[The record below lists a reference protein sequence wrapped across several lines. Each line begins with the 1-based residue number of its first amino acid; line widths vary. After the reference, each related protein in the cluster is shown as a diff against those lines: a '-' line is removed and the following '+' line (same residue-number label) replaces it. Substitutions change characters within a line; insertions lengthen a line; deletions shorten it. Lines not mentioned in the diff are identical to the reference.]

1 MTIIIEE
8 LVDNILDTRYE
19 TFSVEVV
26 DNAKKRVIDVIGCL
40 IGGANAP
47 GCSMVVDLVKEWGG
61 KEEATILVHGGKVP
75 AHNAA
80 MLNSIMARSYDY
92 EVCCAHVEDAVF
104 PCHITGTT
112 VPTAIALA
120 EQRSLSGKELITALI
135 LGDDIAS
142 RVVAASDFSFDL
154 GWDIT
159 GTINMFGATAIAGR
173 LLGLK
178 RSQLLNAFG
187 IVINEMA
194 GSFQGIWDAV
204 HCFKLYQGLSAR
216 AGIFS
221 AELASKGFTGVKD
234 PLLGKYG
241 YFSLYCPIYHP
252 DILTKG
258 LGKKFYAEA
267 IFKPYPACRCDH
279 SAIDATLKLVHEQDI
294 DAEDI
299 EQVTVSVSPTFLNM
313 FVGQPFEVGDV
324 PQISAAFNLRYHV
337 ADVLVRKSMKLEH
350 FTEEFVRD
358 PKVVNLAKEIE
369 LVAEARQEVLG
380 VAVDFEKTQRA
391 TVKVKMKDGRD
402 LFASVDVPMGDPIHS
417 PLMKEEIREKFRTNV
432 AFSKT
437 VAKENAEKA
446 LNMLDRLEEIGDMAG
461 IIRLLVAY

>member
-1 MTIIIEE
+1 MTTIIEE
-8 LVDNILDTRYE
+8 LVDNILVTRYE

-26 DNAKKRVIDVIGCL
+26 DNAKKRVIDVIGCS

-61 KEEATILVHGGKVP
+61 KKEATILVHGGKVP

-92 EVCCAHVEDAVF
+92 EVCCAHVEDAVL
-104 PCHITGTT
+104 PSHIAGTT
-112 VPTAIALA
+112 VSTAVALA

-142 RVVAASDFSFDL
+142 RVTAASDFSFDS

-173 LLGLK
+173 LLSLN

-187 IVINEMA
+187 IVLNEMA

-204 HCFKLYQGLSAR
+204 HCFKLYEGLSAR

-221 AELASKGFTGVKD
+221 AQLASKGFTGIKD
-234 PLLGKYG
+234 PLLSKYG
-241 YFSLYCPIYHP
+241 YFSLYCPSYHP
-252 DILTKG
+252 EILTKE
-258 LGKKFYAEA
+258 LNRKFYAEA
-267 IFKPYPACRCDH
+267 IFKPYPGCRCDH
-279 SAIDATLKLVHEQDI
+279 SAIEAALKLAHQHDI
-294 DAEDI
+294 NAEDI
-299 EQVTVSVSPTFLNM
+299 EKVTVGVSPSFLNM
-313 FVGQPFEVGDV
+313 FVSQPFEPGDV

-337 ADVLVRKSMKLEH
+337 ADALVRKSVKLEH

-358 PKVVNLAKEIE
+358 SKVVNLARRIE
-369 LVAEARQEVLG
+369 LVAEAPQEELG
-380 VAVDFEKTQRA
+380 VAVDFEKMQRA
-391 TVKVKMKDGRD
+391 TVKVKMKNGREF
-402 LFASVDVPMGDPIHS
+402 FASVDVPKGDPIHS
-417 PLMKEEIREKFRTNV
+417 PLSKEEIKEKFRANV

-437 VAKENAEKA
+437 VTKENAEKA
-446 LNMLDRLEEIGDMAG
+446 LNMLDKLEEIAG
-461 IIRLLVAY
+461 VTQIVKLLVV